1 MSNRT
6 LTPSGAGA
14 LLEPDGLDEPGFVA
28 DTLRLLERQRFCVIR
43 GALPTAAD
51 AVATL
56 RRFGPINEAKTRQD
70 GAVIVETQ
78 GDDEVFRSNG
88 ALPLHKDGLLT
99 GFDVILVGIY
109 CVHFQEVSGG
119 RTYVSDANVALR
131 ELPPE
136 DVETLR
142 SNGLEAMAV
151 DASGYYREEFE
162 SVWHRF
168 PAFKA
173 RPGRAP
179 SLSMGLPHAAG
190 EKESWRVRVAD
201 VTRAESDRILAAL
214 RDAFLNANYVYYHDW
229 REGDLLLMDNYA
241 VLHGREAFEARRR
254 ALANIQVLS
263 EDAGPGSSQ
272 A

>member
-1 MSNRT
+1 M
-6 LTPSGAGA
+6 
-14 LLEPDGLDEPGFVA
+14 
-28 DTLRLLERQRFCVIR
+28 IR

-70 GAVIVETQ
+70 GAVIVEAR

-131 ELPPE
+131 ELAPE

-142 SNGLEAMAV
+142 SNGLEVMAV
-151 DASGYYREEFE
+151 DASGYYRREFE
-162 SVWHRF
+162 AVWHRF
-168 PAFKA
+168 PRLQGSA
-173 RPGRAP
+173 RPLTEAEHGTA
-179 SLSMGLPHAAG
+179 
-190 EKESWRVRVAD
+190 
-201 VTRAESDRILAAL
+201 TRPP
-214 RDAFLNANYVYYHDW
+214 
-229 REGDLLLMDNYA
+229 
-241 VLHGREAFEARRR
+241 ARRR
-254 ALANIQVLS
+254 AGACEWPTFPRRS
-263 EDAGPGSSQ
+263 PTASSPRC
-272 A
+272 ATPFSAVITSTTTTGGREICC